1 MVVCEPVVLKSDH
14 FWSPQVL
21 EIPIWKL
28 FAMAQNR
35 RRRRRWKFSL
45 FQSLFVA
52 KDQKNTVCHVGGD
65 ICHMSF
71 SWFRPYKK
79 LIWPGFEPWC
89 GLFWGNLGFWQKKLK
104 KKRDCST
111 WVSRMVTHYTTRSG
125 SYQLNYS
132 WSDGKRCF
140 LVDMAA
146 TDSLTETQ
154 VIWGQGPDMFSRWE
168 WEVLWVEDNFYYISS
183 NSNRIWEVKKQ
194 KQ

>member
-1 MVVCEPVVLKSDH
+1 
-14 FWSPQVL
+14 
-21 EIPIWKL
+21 
-28 FAMAQNR
+28 
-35 RRRRRWKFSL
+35 
-45 FQSLFVA
+45 
-52 KDQKNTVCHVGGD
+52 
-65 ICHMSF
+65 
-71 SWFRPYKK
+71 
-79 LIWPGFEPWC
+79 
-89 GLFWGNLGFWQKKLK
+89 
-104 KKRDCST
+104 
-111 WVSRMVTHYTTRSG
+111 MVTHYTTRSG